1 MGKVYVVA
9 TPIGNL
15 SDISP
20 RAIEVLGSVDLI
32 AAEDTRRTIKLLNH
46 FEIKTQL
53 VSYHKFNE
61 NNRGENILRQI
72 IDDDIDVA
80 IVSDAGTPGISDPGS
95 VLVNLARE
103 NVIEVIGIPGASAV
117 ATALSISGFEI
128 KSFAFMG
135 FVPRKNKEK
144 SDFFEIINESGIE
157 TFVLF
162 ESPNRIIDCLE
173 AIEKFM
179 PGCRVLVCN
188 DLSKVHEKSIRGNI
202 SEVKVTVD
210 NDEKSSLGEYTVVV
224 QKPEAKN
231 IVQDEISSVSIEA
244 LLIDAMVKENCT
256 VKEAMESVVSN
267 NKNIRKNDVYKASLK
282 LKDLL

>member
-1 MGKVYVVA
+1 MVA

-32 AAEDTRRTIKLLNH
+32 AAEDTRRTIKLLNY

-103 NVIEVIGIPGASAV
+103 NNIEVIGIPGASAV

-128 KSFAFMG
+128 NSFAFMG

-144 SDFFEIINESGIE
+144 SDFFGIINESAIE

-162 ESPNRIIDCLE
+162 ESPNRIVDCLE

-179 PGCRVLVCN
+179 PDCRVLVCN
-188 DLSKVHEKSIRGNI
+188 DLSKIHEKSIRGNI
-202 SEVKVTVD
+202 SEVLEIV
-210 NDEKSSLGEYTVVV
+210 NADEKSSLGEYTMVV
-224 QKPEAKN
+224 QKPEAKDV
-231 IVQDEISSVSIEA
+231 VQIDESSVSIEA
-244 LLIDAMVKENCT
+244 LLVDAMVKKNCT
-256 VKEAMESVVSN
+256 LKEALEIVATN
-267 NKNIRKNDVYKASLK
+267 NKDIKKNDAYKASLK
-282 LKDLL
+282 LKNLL